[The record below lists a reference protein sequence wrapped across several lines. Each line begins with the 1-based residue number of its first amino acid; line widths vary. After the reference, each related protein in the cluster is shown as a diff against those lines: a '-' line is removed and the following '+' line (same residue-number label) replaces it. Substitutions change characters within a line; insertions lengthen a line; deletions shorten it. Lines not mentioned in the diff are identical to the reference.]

1 MAKVD
6 YTLKEH
12 VALVTLNDGEN
23 RFNPPFLESYI
34 AVLDKIEAETDA
46 RVLVAYSSH
55 DKIFCN
61 GIDLEW
67 LAPIIQKGDIEAAK
81 AYFYQLNRLFYRL
94 VTYPLITIAAINGHA
109 FAGGAIMACGFDFRF
124 MQTGRGFFCFPEVDL
139 GIPFLPGMNAMLCK
153 AMPMDTVVEME
164 LTGVRLTAEQCQ
176 QRGVILKASPPE
188 TLLEDCLA
196 FGRALKKNRDVVAEM
211 KKRLYGPIIHAIE
224 VEDGPY
230 IESGR
235 YNIG

>member
-6 YTLKEH
+6 YTLKDH
-12 VALVTLNDGEN
+12 VAVVTLNDGEN
-23 RFNPPFLESYI
+23 RFNPPFLEAYT
-34 AVLDKIEAETDA
+34 AVLDEIEAETDA
-46 RVLVAYSSH
+46 RVLVVRSSH
-55 DKIFCN
+55 EKIFCN
-61 GIDLEW
+61 GIDLAW
-67 LAPIIQKGDIEAAK
+67 LAPIIQKGELETAK
-81 AYFYQLNRLFYRL
+81 AYFYQLNRLFHRI
-94 VTYPLITIAAINGHA
+94 VTYPLITVAAINGHA

-164 LTGVRLTAEQCQ
+164 LTGVRLTAEQCLE
-176 QRGVILKASPPE
+176 RGVVLKTSPPE
-188 TLLEDCLA
+188 KLLDDCLE
-196 FGRALKKNRDVVAEM
+196 FGMSLKKDRAIVSEM
-211 KKRLYGPIIHAIE
+211 KKRLYRPIIHAIE

>member
-1 MAKVD
+1 MAKID
-6 YTLKEH
+6 YTLNEH

-23 RFNPPFLESYI
+23 RFNPPFLEAYL
-34 AVLDKIEAETDA
+34 AVLEQIESQTDA
-46 RVLVAYSSH
+46 RTLVVRSAH
-55 DKIFCN
+55 EKIFCN

-67 LAPIIQKGDIEAAK
+67 LAPVIQKGEMETAK
-81 AYFYQLNRLFYRL
+81 AYFYQLNRLFHRL
-94 VTYPLITIAAINGHA
+94 VTYPLITVAAVNGHA

-153 AMPMDTVVEME
+153 AMPMDAVVEME
-164 LTGVRLTAEQCQ
+164 LTGARLTAEQCQ
-176 QRGVILKASPPE
+176 QRGIVYKACPPD
-188 TLLEDCLA
+188 TLLDEALA
-196 FGRALKKNRDVVAEM
+196 FAMGIKKKRSVVAEL
-211 KKRLYGPIIHAIE
+211 KKRLHRPIIHAIE

>member
-23 RFNPPFLESYI
+23 RFNPPFLESYM
-34 AVLDKIEAETDA
+34 AVLDEIEAETDA
-46 RVLVAYSSH
+46 RVLVARSSH
-55 DKIFCN
+55 EKIFCN

-67 LAPIIQKGDIEAAK
+67 LAPIVQKGEIETAK
-81 AYFYQLNRLFYRL
+81 AYFHQLNRLFYRL

-164 LTGVRLTAEQCQ
+164 LTGVRLTAEQCRE
-176 QRGVILKASPPE
+176 RGIVYKASPSE
-188 TLLEDCLA
+188 TLLADCLE
-196 FGRALKKNRDVVAEM
+196 FGRALKKERSVIAEM
-211 KKRLYGPIIHAIE
+211 KKRLYRPIIHAIE